1 MRARLASE
9 LDVDAVLG
17 EQGIIAEHIPGF
29 QPRQAQIDMARQIA
43 EAIESGESRIIEAS
57 TGIGKSFAY
66 LTPAFLSEGKVLIS
80 TGTKTLQDQ
89 LFHKDIPLISK
100 TMVSGKQIALLKGRS
115 NYACPYRIRKHR
127 QLRRFQ
133 TRELAPVFDALSE
146 WVATTRTGDI
156 AEFSGIAENE
166 SLWFFATSNADNCL
180 GAECPDYEDCFV
192 AKARRKAQDADVIV
206 INHHLFFSDQ
216 ALKEQGFGELLP
228 EIDLLIFDEAH
239 QLPDVA
245 SNFYGRGITLRQL
258 ELLIKDSVDAQLR
271 EAPESKDFQTL
282 CDANQKALADFR
294 LLLGR
299 FAERGEWR
307 NIEHAPHLKQGLAE
321 WREQLDALE
330 TRLDEL
336 RPRGKELS
344 ACHARLEAY
353 RQTLEDFLAP
363 PPAFVNWYEWNSHS
377 FRLMLSPVDVSRQFR
392 DQLGRCDYRSVI
404 FTSATL
410 SAGDRFDYFARRLG
424 IEETPACRFESPF
437 DYARQARLFLPP
449 DLPAPHAEAFFPAFT
464 SLCCDLIAASGGNA
478 FLLFTS
484 YRMLQMTA
492 RQLRRELR
500 NPLFV
505 QGEQQRSELLEEYL
519 KTPHAVLLG
528 TSSFWEGIDVKGD
541 KLQLVI
547 IDKLPFKSPGDP
559 VYKRRLQYAA
569 EQGLNAFTDV
579 QVPEATIAL
588 RQGVGRL
595 IRDASDRGLVML
607 ADERLRSKPYGK
619 RILDSL
625 PPMQRI
631 TDRQQAIDWLAG
643 LRQGRE

>member
-1 MRARLASE
+1 MVKLASE

-29 QPRQAQIDMARQIA
+29 RPRQAQIEMARQIA
-43 EAIESGESRIIEAS
+43 EAIEQGESRIIEAS

-66 LTPAFLSEGKVLIS
+66 LVPAFLSEGKVVIS

-89 LFHKDIPLISK
+89 LFNKDIPLINK
-100 TMVSGKQIALLKGRS
+100 TLVSGKQVALLKGRS

-127 QLRRFQ
+127 QQRRFQ
-133 TRELAPVFDALSE
+133 TRQLAPVFDALGE
-146 WVATTRTGDI
+146 WVESSRSGDI
-156 AEFSGIAENE
+156 AEFSDIPEND
-166 SLWFFATSNADNCL
+166 SLWFYATSNADNCL

-192 AKARRKAQDADVIV
+192 VRARRKAQEADLIV

-228 EIDLLIFDEAH
+228 EVDLLIFDEAH

-258 ELLIKDSVDAQLR
+258 ELLLKDCVDAQLR
-271 EAPESKDFQTL
+271 EAREDRELQPL
-282 CDANQKALADFR
+282 CDANRKALADFR
-294 LLLGR
+294 LLLGK

-307 NIEHAPHLKQGLAE
+307 HIEHAPPLKQGLAE
-321 WREQLDALE
+321 WQEQLRLLAERLE
-330 TRLDEL
+330 LL
-336 RPRGKELS
+336 SPRGKELS
-344 ACHARLEAY
+344 ACFGRLQAY
-353 RQTLEDFLAP
+353 RDTLADFLQP
-363 PPAFVNWYEWNSHS
+363 PSAFVNWYEWNQHS
-377 FRLMLSPVDVSRQFR
+377 FRLMLSPVDVSEQFR
-392 DQLGRCDYRSVI
+392 QQIGACDYRSII

-410 SAGDRFDYFARRLG
+410 SAGGRFDYFARRLG
-424 IEETPACRFESPF
+424 IEDIPGSRFDSPF
-437 DYARQARLFLPP
+437 DYATQARLFLPR
-449 DLPAPHAEAFFPAFT
+449 DLPPPNDEGYFPAFAE
-464 SLCCDLIAASGGNA
+464 LCRELIVASEGNA

-484 YRMLQMTA
+484 YRMLTLTA
-492 RQLRRELR
+492 RYLRRELR
-500 NPLFV
+500 NPLLV
-505 QGEQQRSELLEEYL
+505 QGEQQRSELLEAYL
-519 KTPHAVLLG
+519 NTPHAVLLG

-541 KLQLVI
+541 KLRLVV

-595 IRDASDRGLVML
+595 IRDINDRGLVML
-607 ADERLRSKPYGK
+607 ADERLRSKPYG
-619 RILDSL
+619 RGMLESL
-625 PPMQRI
+625 PPMERVE
-631 TDRQQAIDWLAG
+631 TLEEAEEWLTS
-643 LRQGRE
+643 LR